1 MAAIKIENLTKK
13 FDDFT
18 AVDSVSLEIEEG
30 ELFGLL
36 GPNDAGKTTIISIL
50 ATLLKPS
57 DGKAEVNGFSLHE
70 QDNHCLRL

>member
-1 MAAIKIENLTKK
+1 MSAIKIENLTKR

-36 GPNDAGKTTIISIL
+36 GPNGAGKTTIISIL

-57 DGKAEVNGFSLHE
+57 DGKAEVNGFSLH
-70 QDNHCLRL
+70 